1 MRLRGR
7 NARPLSG
14 SSRGLEVRIEMNLRC
29 MRSLGRVHR
38 SHVLG
43 SEKRLLRPVLSEV
56 LNKTLLWGNR

>member
-38 SHVLG
+38 CHILG
-43 SEKRLLRPVLSEV
+43 SVKRLLRPVLSEV